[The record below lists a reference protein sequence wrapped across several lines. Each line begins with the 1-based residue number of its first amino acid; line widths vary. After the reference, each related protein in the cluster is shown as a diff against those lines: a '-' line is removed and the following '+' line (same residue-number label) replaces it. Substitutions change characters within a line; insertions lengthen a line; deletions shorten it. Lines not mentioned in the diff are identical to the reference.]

1 MSSSATPKVNRSEAV
16 TDARTPTVAPLISV
30 PSSDTVTLHQQT
42 FQSICQQYVD
52 EEGWTTEQQRVLGEI
67 FNKFAHNVFAT
78 VRKNI
83 TTSSAAGKTSTGLT
97 EPLDR
102 KLVED
107 VESMDSELDEL
118 STRVAALR
126 EEVPQLM
133 EKLVQQQKEMP
144 SSASPSTAD
153 DATAVLPGAAA
164 VGSVISH
171 VAKEIQVLAEEFE
184 GVKADIDTAVTD
196 CSSTLDV
203 VKSTLAKPESSTQK
217 VRFCQFVSVLINVSF
232 LHLQQSHVV
241 QKNELTCCK
250 GYFRCERHQQRP

>member
-1 MSSSATPKVNRSEAV
+1 MSSSTTPKVNRSEAV

-30 PSSDTVTLHQQT
+30 PSSDIVTLHQQT

-52 EEGWTTEQQRVLGEI
+52 EDGWTTEQQRVLGEI

-83 TTSSAAGKTSTGLT
+83 TTSSAASKNSTGLT

-118 STRVAALR
+118 SSRVAALR

-144 SSASPSTAD
+144 SSASPSTGD
-153 DATAVLPGAAA
+153 DAAAVLPGAAA

-171 VAKEIQVLAEEFE
+171 VAKEIQALAEEFE
-184 GVKADIDTAVTD
+184 GVKTDIDTAVTD

-217 VRFCQFVSVLINVSF
+217 AIFVASDISNAHKRKISSVGDKSASPQKSARTTVS
-232 LHLQQSHVV
+232 
-241 QKNELTCCK
+241 KENE
-250 GYFRCERHQQRP
+250 